1 MTSSPTTYTEA
12 ELVSL
17 LKQRDRSAFDHL
29 YENYSG
35 ALYAVICNI
44 VTDKESGNDILQEVF
59 VKIWR
64 QVAQYDESKGRL
76 FTWMLNIARNAS
88 IDHVRSRQFKNSR
101 QNLELTDAVYDQ
113 GDGATFNTDQIG
125 LAKTVAKLPDDYRK
139 LVELAYFKGYTQE
152 EISNLLNVPLG
163 TVKTRLR
170 KALIDLRKM
179 M

>member
-1 MTSSPTTYTEA
+1 MINSTSKYTEA
-12 ELVSL
+12 ELVTL

-35 ALYAVICNI
+35 ALYTIVCNI
-44 VTDKESGNDILQEVF
+44 VSDKETGNDVLQEVF
-59 VKIWR
+59 IKIWR
-64 QVAQYDESKGRL
+64 QIEQYNETKGRL

-88 IDHVRSRQFKNSR
+88 IDYVRSRQFKNSR
-101 QNLELTDAVYDQ
+101 QNLELTDTVYDGGEGVQ
-113 GDGATFNTDQIG
+113 LNTDKIG
-125 LAKTVAKLPDDYRK
+125 LKRIVEKLPEDYRR

-152 EISNLLNVPLG
+152 EISDLLKVPLG

-170 KALIDLRKM
+170 KALTDLRKM